1 MLQKQF
7 FFFFFFLDEAVILSF
22 GSNFFAF
29 VKLTLRIRTCKIMGD
44 ELLLNF
50 GAKFQR
56 LYYYMRNFSN
66 LIGLEQW

>member
-7 FFFFFFLDEAVILSF
+7 VSFFLYEAAILSF
-22 GSNFFAF
+22 ASNFFAF
-29 VKLTLRIRTCKIMGD
+29 VKFTLRIRTCKIMGD

-56 LYYYMRNFSN
+56 LYYYMRNFCN
-66 LIGLEQW
+66 FIGLEQ